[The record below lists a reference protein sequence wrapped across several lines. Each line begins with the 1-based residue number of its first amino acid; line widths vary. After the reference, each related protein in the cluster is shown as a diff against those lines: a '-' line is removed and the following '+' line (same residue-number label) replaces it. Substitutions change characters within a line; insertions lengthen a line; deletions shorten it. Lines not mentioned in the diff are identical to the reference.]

1 VKTVLYPAI
10 ALMNRLSFGMKFS
23 LISVMFFLPMG
34 ITNYYLVSDS
44 YRQYQNTRAELESL
58 DLLSSSLRLR
68 RDLETLNDL
77 VQINTMVGQSGK
89 TGDIETQIS
98 KIEQGL
104 IQRVEEMQSVSH
116 NPADVEDFNSKRDS
130 MLQALKTV
138 RAETSLQSKVAAIEK
153 QLGNSQVFLKY
164 VAAQAGLSQDGR
176 ADVRQLTDLITGFT
190 PQVTAN
196 IAVGRAVGAYSL
208 AQGFL
213 NSSSS
218 TKMDDLLLQL
228 EELQGEYSVRL
239 KEALAGNE
247 AKAALSSKAEDSL
260 NSLKEVSTF
269 FEDQIIVADSL
280 DQPWQGY
287 FDQVSAVMEKTYAL
301 NDASVELLRSVLEV
315 RLAEKR
321 ADTVLLVVALVLVFL
336 VIVYLYGGFYV
347 STRSTLKTL
356 GQVMDKVAAG
366 DMTVGFKAQSQDEL
380 GELGQVFND
389 TVAKIHDLIDIV
401 GQTVIEVERQA
412 DRVELVSGESNQ
424 AVYEQRGQIEQVAT
438 AMNQMSAT
446 AQEVARSAA
455 AAVQSAQSVNDET
468 VSGRSLVENQ
478 VGSIRRLAA
487 EIDQS
492 VAVINQLAA
501 DSASISRVL
510 EVIKGIAEQT
520 NLLALNAAI
529 EAARAGEQGRGFAVV
544 ADEVRTLAKR
554 TQQSTEEIEQM
565 IAKLQGGVG
574 AAVKAMSVSHQMADG
589 TVSQS
594 GQVQQALE
602 NILGA
607 VGMIVDQNQQIAAAA
622 EEQTAVAHD
631 IDQNIVQINQAGE
644 RTAEGSSQTE
654 QASRELSAQVA
665 QLKQFIGAFKVRRH

>member
-1 VKTVLYPAI
+1 MKTVLYPAI

-23 LISVMFFLPMG
+23 LISIMFFLPMG

-44 YRQYQNTRAELESL
+44 YTQYLNTRAELESL
-58 DLLSSSLRLR
+58 DLLSSSLQLR

-98 KIEQGL
+98 KLEQGL
-104 IQRVEEMQSVSH
+104 IQRVEEMKSVSH
-116 NPADVEDFNSKRDS
+116 HPEEVEDFNSKRDAL
-130 MLQALKTV
+130 LQALKAV
-138 RAETSLQSKVAAIEK
+138 RAETSLQSKTGAVEK
-153 QLGNSQVFLKY
+153 QLGSSQVFLKY
-164 VAAQAGLSQDGR
+164 VAAQAGLSQDGL
-176 ADVRQLTDLITGFT
+176 AEVRQLTELITGFT

-196 IAVGRAVGAYSL
+196 IAVGRAVGSYSL

-228 EELQGEYSVRL
+228 EKLQGEYSVRL
-239 KEALAGNE
+239 KEALADGE
-247 AKAALSSKAEDSL
+247 AKTTLSSKAEDSL
-260 NSLKEVSTF
+260 NSLKEVSTL

-287 FDQVSAVMEKTYAL
+287 FDQVTAVLAKTYAL
-301 NDASVELLRSVLEV
+301 NDASVELLRSVLEK
-315 RLAEKR
+315 RLAQKR
-321 ADTVLLVVALVLVFL
+321 TDTVLLVVALVLVFL

>member
-1 VKTVLYPAI
+1 MKTVLYPAI

-34 ITNYYLVSDS
+34 ITNYYLVNDS
-44 YRQYQNTRAELESL
+44 YTQYQNTKSELESL
-58 DLLSSSLRLR
+58 DLLSSSLQLR

-77 VQINTMVGQSGK
+77 VQVNAMVGQSGK
-89 TGDIETQIS
+89 TGDIETQIR
-98 KIEQGL
+98 KLEQGL
-104 IQRVEEMQSVSH
+104 IQRAGEMQSAAH
-116 NPADVEDFNSKRDS
+116 HPAEVEDFNSKRDAL
-130 MLQALKTV
+130 LQALKAIS
-138 RAETSLQSKVAAIEK
+138 AETSLQSKVAAIEK
-153 QLGNSQVFLKY
+153 QLGSSQVFLKY

-176 ADVRQLTDLITGFT
+176 ADVRQLTELITGFT
-190 PQVTAN
+190 PQVTSS
-196 IAVGRAVGAYSL
+196 IAVGRAVGAYSM

-228 EELQGEYSVRL
+228 EKLHGEYAVRL
-239 KEALAGNE
+239 KETLAGGE
-247 AKAALSSKAEDSL
+247 AKAALSSKAEESL

-280 DQPWQGY
+280 DQPWQSY
-287 FDQVSAVMEKTYAL
+287 FEQVSAVLEKTYAL
-301 NDASVELLRSVLEV
+301 NNASVELLRSVLEK

-321 ADTVLLVVALVLVFL
+321 TDTVLLVVALVLVFL

-366 DMTVGFKAQSQDEL
+366 DMTVGFKSQSQDEL

-487 EIDQS
+487 
-492 VAVINQLAA
+492 

-574 AAVKAMSVSHQMADG
+574 AAVKAMNVSHQMADG
-589 TVSQS
+589 TVNQS